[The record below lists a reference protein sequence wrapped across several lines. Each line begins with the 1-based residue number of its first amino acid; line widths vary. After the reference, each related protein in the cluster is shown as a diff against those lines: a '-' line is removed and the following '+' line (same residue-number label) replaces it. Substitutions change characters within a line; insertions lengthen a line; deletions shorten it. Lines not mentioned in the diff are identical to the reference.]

1 MDNKIL
7 FIKISSGHK
16 GGKLNMFGQI
26 FFLVM
31 GQMKTLKKDANSENY
46 VFQYIFNNEQCD

>member
-16 GGKLNMFGQI
+16 WEKLNMYGKI
-26 FFLVM
+26 FFSN
-31 GQMKTLKKDANSENY
+31 GKMKTLKKEANSENY